1 MPKTKRYT
9 PRTRS
14 TPAQIQANVSAMSQG
29 VSHGSPHSE
38 PIAHT
43 SPSINIEV
51 QNDQTAPSEDQNPQ
65 PTQQEDQNPQHA
77 YRRKSTK
84 YWTVHLIDEEGV
96 IKEDRLRVADVS
108 GLSRDKKVI
117 LEWNREG
124 QPIGEAAGLLG
135 GFLGSLASNVNKFPI
150 SYEKW
155 PDVPL
160 AYKDHVWNNT
170 IKEKFRVNDESNKK
184 YIIANIGKKWKDNR
198 VRLFAENY
206 DDSLGWEENL
216 ELRPDDISREQWASF
231 LKYRLSDK
239 TREICEKNIANRLM
253 QSVPHTLGSKTIS
266 RKKHELEIQTGRSY
280 SRGEMYS
287 IAHKK
292 KDGTFV
298 NDEAK
303 QKSDLLDEQT
313 EQMSSEEDAY
323 TNVFGKENPGR
334 VRGMGFGVCPSQV
347 LGPAYCFG
355 NSTMSSSSGDS
366 SSELAKLKTELEAS
380 NARVEALEQE
390 VAKVRSL
397 EDQIS
402 FLMQNYGGQFP
413 ARFNRVTDLGSPTE
427 ARPSSSGSHN
437 PQNHGPSSTA

>member
-1 MPKTKRYT
+1 
-9 PRTRS
+9 
-14 TPAQIQANVSAMSQG
+14 MSQG

-77 YRRKSTK
+77 YRRKSK
-84 YWTVHLIDEEGV
+84 ILDNEEGV
-96 IKEDRLRVADVS
+96 IKEDRLRVADVL

-117 LEWNREG
+117 LWNREG

-170 IKEKFRVNDESNKK
+170 IKRILS
-184 YIIANIGKKWKDNR
+184 
-198 VRLFAENY
+198 Y
-206 DDSLGWEENL
+206 DQMHLKRAMGL
-216 ELRPDDISREQWASF
+216 F

-253 QSVPHTLGSKTIS
+253 QSVPHTLGSKTIA

-303 QKSDLLDEQT
+303 QKSMSKLNRCLLKR
-313 EQMSSEEDAY
+313 MLILM
-323 TNVFGKENPGR
+323 FGKEHPGR

-347 LGPAYCFG
+347 LGPAYFG

-366 SSELAKLKTELEAS
+366 SS
-380 NARVEALEQE
+380 N
-390 VAKVRSL
+390 
-397 EDQIS
+397 
-402 FLMQNYGGQFP
+402 
-413 ARFNRVTDLGSPTE
+413 
-427 ARPSSSGSHN
+427 
-437 PQNHGPSSTA
+437 